1 MKSTP
6 KPENARVGQGL
17 QTVARILAVAREMFA
32 KQGYAA
38 TAMEEVVAQ
47 AGVTRGALYHH
58 FTGKKGLFLAVFEQ
72 AQRQISKKI
81 VEAAHDA
88 PTPWDQLRDGS
99 KAFLGAVMNPNLQRI
114 VLIDGPAV
122 LGWQE
127 WRRLD
132 EQHGLRDLRQGLEE
146 LQRLGMLKPLPVEAL
161 AHLLSGA
168 MNDAALWIVHQ
179 DDPFEALRQTLE
191 NLDAL
196 LEGLRA

>member
-6 KPENARVGQGL
+6 KPENARVEQGL

-38 TAMEEVVAQ
+38 TAMEDVVAQ

>member
-1 MKSTP
+1 MKNGT
-6 KPENARVGQGL
+6 KPENARVEQGL
-17 QTVARILAVAREMFA
+17 QTVARILAIARELFA

-38 TAMEEVVAQ
+38 TSMEDVVSK

-81 VEAAHDA
+81 VEAAEQA

-99 KAFLGAVMNPNLQRI
+99 KAFLSAVMNPTLQRI
-114 VLIDGPAV
+114 VLIDGPSV

-132 EQHGLRDLRQGLEE
+132 GEHGLKDLREGLEA

-196 LEGLRA
+196 LDGLRA

>member
-6 KPENARVGQGL
+6 KPENARVEQGL

-38 TAMEEVVAQ
+38 TAMEDVVAQ

-99 KAFLGAVMNPNLQRI
+99 KAFLGAVMNPTLQRI

>member
-6 KPENARVGQGL
+6 KPENARVEQGL

-32 KQGYAA
+32 KHGYAA
-38 TAMEEVVAQ
+38 TAMEDVVAQ